1 LTNGVNVVGYLRDES
16 GWGAAARG
24 YVRALESLGVPVAL
38 DDLSGLSSNRSGDL
52 SLGAFTE
59 GHSYDVNLVCVD
71 AAQHYAI
78 LSHLGTD
85 LFEDRYNIAAWTWEL
100 PRFPEKWHDRFAYY
114 DEIWVTTSFV
124 ANTLAPVSPVPV
136 VRVPPVLTSSV
147 VGSCEKGRRRLG
159 VEPEEFVFLF
169 VFDFHSHMQRKNPL
183 ATIEAF
189 KMAFTPGEAARL
201 VFKCVNAGSDPEG
214 FSEMCAKSRGYPVD
228 IHSGYWSALDLRDLM
243 AACDAYVSLHRSEG
257 MGLTITDAMAL
268 GKPVIATS
276 WSGNMDFMNVSN
288 SFPVRYDLVELQ
300 DNVGPYRAG
309 EVWANPSV
317 EHAAEQMRTTFDN
330 REEAGRRGRAAR
342 REIETNYSEAKVAE
356 VVGQRLGVV
365 SELDRLPEFRKE
377 IRDFYAAYQQL
388 VHHIREVASDVVP
401 EGSIVAVVSKGD
413 KGLVELGNGRQ
424 GWHFPQNED
433 GVYLGYHPA
442 DSAGAISHLEE
453 LRGQGA
459 GYLLFPG
466 SALWWL
472 DHYGEFRDHLDSH
485 YRRVRD
491 EKACIIFDL
500 SLTGSG

>member
-1 LTNGVNVVGYLRDES
+1 
-16 GWGAAARG
+16 
-24 YVRALESLGVPVAL
+24 
-38 DDLSGLSSNRSGDL
+38 
-52 SLGAFTE
+52 
-59 GHSYDVNLVCVD
+59 
-71 AAQHYAI
+71 
-78 LSHLGTD
+78 
-85 LFEDRYNIAAWTWEL
+85 
-100 PRFPEKWHDRFAYY
+100 
-114 DEIWVTTSFV
+114 
-124 ANTLAPVSPVPV
+124 
-136 VRVPPVLTSSV
+136 
-147 VGSCEKGRRRLG
+147 
-159 VEPEEFVFLF
+159 
-169 VFDFHSHMQRKNPL
+169 
-183 ATIEAF
+183 
-189 KMAFTPGEAARL
+189 
-201 VFKCVNAGSDPEG
+201 
-214 FSEMCAKSRGYPVD
+214 
-228 IHSGYWSALDLRDLM
+228 
-243 AACDAYVSLHRSEG
+243 
-257 MGLTITDAMAL
+257 
-268 GKPVIATS
+268 
-276 WSGNMDFMNVSN
+276 MDFMNVSN

-500 SLTGSG
+500 SLTGSGWVPPWRPRS